1 VAAAVAVVLVLT
13 LGGSSSSSGPK
24 AAVDKLLKADVNK
37 DLSAA
42 QAVTCDPLKSQV
54 DQVLQ
59 DPDKSYTIGKSTE
72 KGDSATV
79 ATTVVDSEGQS
90 GNVLFLLQKQGGDW
104 KVCDATQGEPRGQSG
119 SNTPGP
125 TDLPSGIPTDL
136 PSGIPTDLPTGIPT
150 DLPTLGGTGSV
161 CVTPNGQS
169 PICIPN

>member
-13 LGGSSSSSGPK
+13 LAGSSSSSGPK
-24 AAVDKLLKADVNK
+24 AAVEKLLKADVNM

-54 DQVLQ
+54 DQVRQ
-59 DPDKSYTIGKSTE
+59 NPDKSYTIGKSTE

-79 ATTVVDSEGQS
+79 AATVVDSQGQS
-90 GNVLFLLQKQGGDW
+90 GNVLFLLHKQGGDW
-104 KVCDATQGEPRGQSG
+104 KVCDATQGQSG
-119 SNTPGP
+119 SNAPG
-125 TDLPSGIPTDL
+125 TTAPTDL

-150 DLPTLGGTGSV
+150 DLPTGIPTDLPTIGGTGSF
-161 CVTPNGQS
+161 CVTPPNGQS